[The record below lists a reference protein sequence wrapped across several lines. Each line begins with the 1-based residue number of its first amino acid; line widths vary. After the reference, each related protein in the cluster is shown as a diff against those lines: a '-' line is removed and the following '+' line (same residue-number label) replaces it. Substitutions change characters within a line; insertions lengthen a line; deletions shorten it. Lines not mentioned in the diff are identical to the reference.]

1 MVFSSDEEAH
11 YFFGFVNHIHKSINF
26 TQEQECNG
34 QFAFLDVLASR
45 TTGNVAQTSVFRKK
59 THTGLHLKWTIFVL
73 FRYKRNLEHS
83 LLQRAYNIGSS
94 YKLIHND
101 FTRIKDMLAK
111 NGNPRT
117 FVDDCIWGFLNSK
130 HTDTKTTNQITTQPT
145 QKHLTC
151 RLPFLR
157 PTSMQVQY
165 EIGNFFTKNTNG
177 KIKVRLI
184 HDTFKFKSFF
194 ESKKVKHYY
203 IGQMWS
209 IIFIALAVAT
219 ALVRLPEI
227 CLHDSTNITPAA
239 KNVNAQ
245 TLPTIS
251 MKIPTMKLT
260 LQNLE
265 YLEVLRTELSSTFWK
280 L

>member
-1 MVFSSDEEAH
+1 M
-11 YFFGFVNHIHKSINF
+11 KSA
-26 TQEQECNG
+26 T
-34 QFAFLDVLASR
+34 FLQKIQMGKSKLDL
-45 TTGNVAQTSVFRKK
+45 FM
-59 THTGLHLKWTIFVL
+59 TH
-73 FRYKRNLEHS
+73 S
-83 LLQRAYNIGSS
+83 
-94 YKLIHND
+94 
-101 FTRIKDMLAK
+101 
-111 NGNPRT
+111 
-117 FVDDCIWGFLNSK
+117 NSK
-130 HTDTKTTNQITTQPT
+130 
-145 QKHLTC
+145 
-151 RLPFLR
+151 
-157 PTSMQVQY
+157 V
-165 EIGNFFTKNTNG
+165 
-177 KIKVRLI
+177 
-184 HDTFKFKSFF
+184 FF

-227 CLHDSTNITPAA
+227 CLHDSTNITPAP